1 MKPLPADHA
10 GQVAEVRRRVG
21 SGESPRQVGR
31 SAGIPTW
38 RVRELLIWKPP
49 PRVRNNLG
57 LAPDAR
63 AELAAR
69 LRDRYENHGASLASL
84 AGEGGCTP
92 AIVRRLLIEAG
103 TELRKRGPQKP
114 KPRIREPF
122 VPAGMDLE
130 AAQTFQSRVLAL
142 HGVVTKV
149 REVGGD
155 RFLVEHDPQAC
166 PCQQAA
172 HPDRKREVMA

>member
-69 LRDRYENHGASLASL
+69 LRDRYENHGLRWHRSRASEAALPPPSDGCLSKRARNCGSAAHRSRSPGSGSRSCRLVWTWRQRRRFRAASSHFTAWSPKSARLA
-84 AGEGGCTP
+84 
-92 AIVRRLLIEAG
+92 AIGFWSSTIRRL
-103 TELRKRGPQKP
+103 
-114 KPRIREPF
+114 
-122 VPAGMDLE
+122 VPA
-130 AAQTFQSRVLAL
+130 SRRRILIAN
-142 HGVVTKV
+142 G
-149 REVGGD
+149 R
-155 RFLVEHDPQAC
+155 
-166 PCQQAA
+166 
-172 HPDRKREVMA
+172 